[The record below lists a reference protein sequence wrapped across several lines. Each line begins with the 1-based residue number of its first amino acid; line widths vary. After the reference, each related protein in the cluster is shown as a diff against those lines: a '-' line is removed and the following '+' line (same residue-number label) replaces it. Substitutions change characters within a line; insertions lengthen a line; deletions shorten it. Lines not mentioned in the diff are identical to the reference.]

1 MNLVKRTLA
10 TAAAVLMSAS
20 VTAAPSV
27 IPNAPTVAAG
37 SYVLMD
43 FKTGRVLAENNAYEQ
58 RAPASLTKMMT
69 SYVLGQ
75 ELNRGNVRETDMV
88 KISNNAWAKNFPGSS
103 VMWIE
108 VGKEV
113 NLMDLYRG
121 MVVQSGN
128 DACVA
133 IAEHVAGTESAY
145 TDLMNAWSGQLGMA
159 DTHFANAHGLDAT
172 DQVTTAYDMAILGRA
187 IIRDIPQYYPLYS
200 LKEFTFNG
208 IRQHNRNGLLWDRS
222 LNVDGMK
229 TGHTNGAGYN
239 LVSSA
244 TKGDMRLIAVVMGA
258 KSPQS
263 REAESKKLLNYGFR
277 FFETRTFYQKGA
289 ELAEAQVWKGQQS
302 KLKAG
307 LAQDLTM
314 TLPRGQVEKLQAVMS
329 FNGTLTA
336 PIQQGDV
343 VGKVDS
349 TRADDNDY
357 NKPERTNRRHKHDKI
372 NCHRSFFIVEEAFQ
386 KSFHHGNVRPSY
398 AGD

>member
-1 MNLVKRTLA
+1 MNFVKRTLA
-10 TAAAVLMSAS
+10 TASALLLSAS

-43 FKTGRVLAENNAYEQ
+43 FQTGQVLAESNAYEQ
-58 RAPASLTKMMT
+58 RKPASLTKMMT

-88 KISNNAWAKNFPGSS
+88 KVSNNAWAKNFPGSS

-121 MVVQSGN
+121 MVIQSGN

-145 TDLMNAWSGQLGMA
+145 TDLMNAWSAQLGMA

-200 LKEFTFNG
+200 EKEFTFNN

-229 TGHTNGAGYN
+229 TGHTGGAGYN

-244 TKGDMRLIAVVMGA
+244 TKDGMRLIAVVMGA

-277 FFETRTFYQKGA
+277 FFETVTPYKAGDEFTNQKIWYGDKP
-289 ELAEAQVWKGQQS
+289 EVRLGVLEDTPVTIFRGQS
-302 KLKAG
+302 DNLKANFE
-307 LAQDLTM
+307 LSQEL
-314 TLPRGQVEKLQAVMS
+314 K
-329 FNGTLTA
+329 A
-336 PIQQGDV
+336 PLNRGDV
-343 VGKVDS
+343 VGTVYFQLDGEDIAKFPLVVLEDVNEGS
-349 TRADDNDY
+349 WFSKLLDY
-357 NKPERTNRRHKHDKI
+357 FKLLFL
-372 NCHRSFFIVEEAFQ
+372 SWF
-386 KSFHHGNVRPSY
+386 
-398 AGD
+398 

>member
-1 MNLVKRTLA
+1 MNFVKRTLA
-10 TAAAVLMSAS
+10 TASALLLSAS

-27 IPNAPTVAAG
+27 VPNAPTVAAG

-43 FKTGRVLAENNAYEQ
+43 FQTGQVLAENNAYEQ
-58 RAPASLTKMMT
+58 RKPASLTKMMT

-88 KISNNAWAKNFPGSS
+88 KVSNNAWAKNFPGSS

-121 MVVQSGN
+121 MVIQSGN

-133 IAEHVAGTESAY
+133 IAEHVAGTESGY
-145 TDLMNAWSGQLGMA
+145 TDLMNGWAAQLGMT
-159 DTHFANAHGLDAT
+159 DTHFANAHGLDAS
-172 DQVTTAYDMAILGRA
+172 DQVTTAYDMALLGRA

-200 LKEFTFNG
+200 EKEFTFNN

-229 TGHTNGAGYN
+229 TGHTDGAGYN

-244 TKGDMRLIAVVMGA
+244 TKDGMRLIAVVMGA
-258 KSPQS
+258 RSPQA

-277 FFETRTFYQKGA
+277 FFETVTPYKAGDEFTSQKIWYGDKS
-289 ELAEAQVWKGQQS
+289 EVRLGVLEDTPVTIYRGQS
-302 KLKAG
+302 DNLKANFE
-307 LAQDLTM
+307 LSQEL
-314 TLPRGQVEKLQAVMS
+314 K
-329 FNGTLTA
+329 A
-336 PIQQGDV
+336 PLNRGDV
-343 VGKVDS
+343 VGTVYFQMEGEDIAKFPLVVLEDVNEGS
-349 TRADDNDY
+349 WFSKLLDY
-357 NKPERTNRRHKHDKI
+357 FKLLFL
-372 NCHRSFFIVEEAFQ
+372 SWF
-386 KSFHHGNVRPSY
+386 
-398 AGD
+398 

>member
-277 FFETRTFYQKGA
+277 FFETVTPYKAGDEFTSQKIWYGDKS
-289 ELAEAQVWKGQQS
+289 EVRLGVLEDTPVTIYRGQS
-302 KLKAG
+302 DNLKANFE
-307 LAQDLTM
+307 LSEEL
-314 TLPRGQVEKLQAVMS
+314 K
-329 FNGTLTA
+329 A
-336 PIQQGDV
+336 PLSRGDV
-343 VGKVDS
+343 VGTVYFQMDGEDIAKFPLVVL
-349 TRADDNDY
+349 DDVNEGSWFSKLIDY
-357 NKPERTNRRHKHDKI
+357 FKLLFL
-372 NCHRSFFIVEEAFQ
+372 SWF
-386 KSFHHGNVRPSY
+386 
-398 AGD
+398 